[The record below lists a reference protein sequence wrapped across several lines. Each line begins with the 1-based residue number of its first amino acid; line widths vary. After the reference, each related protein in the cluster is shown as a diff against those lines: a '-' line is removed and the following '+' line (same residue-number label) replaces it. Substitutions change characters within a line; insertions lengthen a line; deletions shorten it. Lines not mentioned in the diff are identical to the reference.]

1 MTKEYPHPLVLA
13 IEKRYTACMDHPLF
27 ATLPPE
33 EQRYFRTLF
42 ETYRF
47 SYQEQRQ
54 ILEIDADLLQWQK
67 GPLSAWIDEQV
78 AERCHGKERAKA
90 LLRDLVRKVDAER
103 TAPTDY
109 ADFFPPLRLPDKYRS
124 TIISSDKL
132 MGRCPCPVEGEKTRC
147 CNLKTLDAVQQCA
160 FGCSYCSIQSFYN
173 SHEIRIVEN
182 LGKRLEQLELD
193 DDTWHLGTGQS
204 SDSLLWGND
213 FGTLDA
219 LKTLANRYPDTI
231 IELKTKSRRTDW
243 TDMDLPKNI
252 VATWSLN
259 APTVIEKE
267 EHLTASLEDRIK
279 AARKA
284 ADHGIPIGFHLH
296 PMFWFKGWEEEYRH
310 VVHLVMDTFDPGE
323 LVMVSFG
330 TLTFTKAVLRTLRET
345 HRESRILDMKLTPAA
360 GKFSYPLETKRTMFS
375 HAYSL
380 FSDEWKQDGPFFY
393 LCMEDP
399 SLWKPVFGYEY
410 ADDKQFEAA
419 MKAAYQRT
427 IARFRHS

>member
-1 MTKEYPHPLVLA
+1 ME
-13 IEKRYTACMDHPLF
+13 HPLF
-27 ATLPPE
+27 DTLPPE
-33 EQRYFRTLF
+33 EKEYLQHLD

-54 ILEIDADLLQWQK
+54 LMETASDLLQWQK
-67 GPLSAWIDEQV
+67 GPLSAWIDEQK
-78 AERCHGKERAKA
+78 AQKAQGSRRAKTLVRD
-90 LLRDLVRKVDAER
+90 LLRRVDAER

-109 ADFFPPLRLPDKYRS
+109 ADFHPAVRLPDKYRS
-124 TIISSDKL
+124 TIVSTDKL

-173 SHEIRIVEN
+173 SHEIRVVGN
-182 LGKRLEQLELD
+182 LGQRLEQLRLD
-193 DDTWHLGTGQS
+193 PDTWHLGTGQS

-219 LKTLANRYPDTI
+219 LKTLAERYPETI

-243 TDMDLPKNI
+243 TEMELPKNI

-259 APTVIEKE
+259 APTIIEKE
-267 EHLTASLEDRIK
+267 EHLTASLEDRIG
-279 AARKA
+279 AARIA
-284 ADHGIPIGFHLH
+284 ADRKIPVGFHLH
-296 PMFWFKGWEEEYRH
+296 PMFWFRGWEEEYRK
-310 VVHLVMDTFDPGE
+310 VIGLVTETFSPDE
-323 LVMVSFG
+323 LVMFSFG
-330 TLTFTKAVLRTLRET
+330 TLTFTKAVLRQLREQ

-360 GKFSYPLETKRTMFS
+360 GKFSYPLETKRRMFS

-380 FSDEWKQDGPFFY
+380 FPESWRQDGPFFY

-399 SLWKPVFGYEY
+399 SLWEPTFGYSY
-410 ADDKQFEAA
+410 RSDKEFEAA
-419 MKAAYQRT
+419 MRDSYRRT
-427 IARFRHS
+427 IARFRNVR